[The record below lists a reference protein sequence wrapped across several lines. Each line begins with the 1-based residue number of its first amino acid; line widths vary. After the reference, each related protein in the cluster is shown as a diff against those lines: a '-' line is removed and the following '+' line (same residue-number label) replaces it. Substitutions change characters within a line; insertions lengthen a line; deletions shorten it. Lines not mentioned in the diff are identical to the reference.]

1 MNARVQAQKHAVVAT
16 NAQRVEQKQSQ
27 YLTFMLSG
35 ETFAIGI
42 LGIKEIIEYDT
53 LTVVPMMPECIRG
66 VINLRGSVLPVIDL
80 CARFGR
86 KSAPVNKRTCIV
98 IVEVG
103 TDNERQDVGV
113 IVDAVNEVLDIPATD
128 IEPAPPFGAKIRTVS
143 SRAWARLAANSF
155 VILDINHVLSIE
167 QTDAIAAVETGAL
180 RGQRPSADRMHEY

>member
-1 MNARVQAQKHAVVAT
+1 MSARVPAQKHAVVAP
-16 NAQRVEQKQSQ
+16 NAQDTGQTQSQ
-27 YLTFMLSG
+27 YLTFVLSG

-66 VINLRGSVLPVIDL
+66 VINLRGSVVPVIDL

-86 KSAPVNKRTCIV
+86 GSAPVDKRTCIV

-103 TDNERQDVGV
+103 AHGERQDIGV

-128 IEPAPPFGAKIRTVS
+128 IEPAPPFGAKIDT
-143 SRAWARLAANSF
+143 SF
-155 VILDINHVLSIE
+155 IEGMGKIGGRFVVILDINRVLSIE
-167 QTDAIAAVETGAL
+167 QSGAIAAVEIDAL
-180 RGQRPSADRMHEY
+180 AEPASLR

>member
-1 MNARVQAQKHAVVAT
+1 MNAMVQAQKRALIAP
-16 NAQRVEQKQSQ
+16 NAHGVEQKQSQ

-66 VINLRGSVLPVIDL
+66 VINLRGSVVPVIDL

-86 KSAPVNKRTCIV
+86 KSTPVNKRTCIV
-98 IVEVG
+98 IVEVVADG
-103 TDNERQDVGV
+103 ERQDVGV

-128 IEPAPPFGAKIRTVS
+128 IEPAPPFGAKIRNGFIEGMGKIG
-143 SRAWARLAANSF
+143 ARF
-155 VILDINHVLSIE
+155 VVILDINHVVSIK
-167 QTDAIAAVETGAL
+167 QIDAIAVMETGAL
-180 RGQRPSADRMHEY
+180 AEPAFFSTNGMA